1 MNSVIYKAKKK
12 QDSYLYIELEN
23 DFSRVPEDLLSI
35 LGTLEFIMSL
45 ELKADRKLARADV
58 KKVMA
63 DLKEH
68 GFYLQ
73 MPDESD
79 NLALAGALPA
89 SNPVPML

>member
-12 QDSYLYIELEN
+12 QDSYLYVELGD

-35 LGTLEFIMSL
+35 LGTLEFVMSL
-45 ELKADRKLARADV
+45 DLNADRKLARADV

-73 MPDESD
+73 MPDEFEK
-79 NLALAGALPA
+79 LALAGAVPA
-89 SNPVPML
+89 SNPVPKL